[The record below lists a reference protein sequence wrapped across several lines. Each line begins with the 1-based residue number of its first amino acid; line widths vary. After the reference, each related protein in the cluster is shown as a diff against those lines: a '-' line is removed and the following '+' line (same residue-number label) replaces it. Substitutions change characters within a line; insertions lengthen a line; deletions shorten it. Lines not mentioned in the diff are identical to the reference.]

1 MGIGT
6 NEKQKVRVHKKQ
18 TKLHYLNYC
27 NFQHLFF
34 MIEMLLKYITMYLL
48 DVGGV
53 SSVSI

>member
-27 NFQHLFF
+27 NFQHLFL